1 MEISGGETGK
11 NGLAMA
17 DELIHGSIPWGR
29 LYRTQGPL
37 PTTLAGSPAVRP
49 LGRAGRLVA
58 RHMGSTSRGQSLF
71 RVLLLRRFG
80 RRVLLPLAQAP
91 ATLP

>member
-37 PTTLAGSPAVRP
+37 PTTQAG
-49 LGRAGRLVA
+49 
-58 RHMGSTSRGQSLF
+58 
-71 RVLLLRRFG
+71 
-80 RRVLLPLAQAP
+80 LLPSGPWGERAA
-91 ATLP
+91 